1 MARTAPAPQHADLR
15 AALRA
20 EILALEENGIV
31 EIWKH
36 GRGREDLIPL
46 LAGEGDLP
54 TPEFICEAAIRS
66 LRAGETFYTYQRGIP
81 ELREAL
87 ARYHARH
94 YGTRYGPERYFVT
107 GSGMQAIVIA
117 FVMTLAGGDEVIVP
131 TPCWPNASAAA
142 QVAGA
147 RPIFVPMRFAPEGY
161 ALDLERIAGAI
172 SPRTRAIFL
181 NSPANPSGYVASRAE
196 LEQVLAL
203 ARKRGLWIVA
213 DEIYARFHW
222 GEGERAPSFR
232 DVMDPDDAIVFVNTF
247 SKNWAMTGW
256 RMGWIEAHPSLGQV
270 IENLIQY
277 STSGVPA
284 FLQRAGVVALDA
296 GDDFVRMQVER
307 ARQNLRLLIDALGAN
322 QRVRFAPPKGA
333 FYFFFAVDGEPDGRA
348 LALRLVDEAGIG
360 LAPGSAF
367 GPGSEAFLR
376 LCFARRPDSLA
387 MAVERLIGWLRR

>member
-1 MARTAPAPQHADLR
+1 
-15 AALRA
+15 
-20 EILALEENGIV
+20 
-31 EIWKH
+31 
-36 GRGREDLIPL
+36 
-46 LAGEGDLP
+46 
-54 TPEFICEAAIRS
+54 
-66 LRAGETFYTYQRGIP
+66 
-81 ELREAL
+81 
-87 ARYHARH
+87 
-94 YGTRYGPERYFVT
+94 
-107 GSGMQAIVIA
+107 
-117 FVMTLAGGDEVIVP
+117 
-131 TPCWPNASAAA
+131 
-142 QVAGA
+142 
-147 RPIFVPMRFAPEGY
+147 
-161 ALDLERIAGAI
+161 
-172 SPRTRAIFL
+172 
-181 NSPANPSGYVASRAE
+181 VASRAE

-203 ARKRGLWIVA
+203 ARKHGLWIVA

>member
-1 MARTAPAPQHADLR
+1 MARPAPAPQRADLR
-15 AALRA
+15 SALRP

-54 TPEFICEAAIRS
+54 TPDFICEAAIQS

-81 ELREAL
+81 ELRDAL

-94 YGTRYGPERYFVT
+94 YGTRHGPERYFVT

-117 FVMTLAGGDEVIVP
+117 FVMTLAAGDEVIIP

-147 RPIFVPMRFAPEGY
+147 RPIFVPLQFAPEGY
-161 ALDLERIAGAI
+161 SLDLGRMAGAI

-196 LEQVLAL
+196 LTEVLVLA
-203 ARKRGLWIVA
+203 RRHGLWIVA
-213 DEIYARFHW
+213 DEIYARFYW
-222 GEGERAPSFR
+222 GDGERAPSFR
-232 DVMDPDDAIVFVNTF
+232 DVMDPDDPIVLVNTF

-333 FYFFFAVDGEPDGRA
+333 FYFFFAVDGEPDGRT
-348 LALRLVDEAGIG
+348 LALRLVDEPGIG

-387 MAVERLIGWLRR
+387 IAVERLIGWLRR